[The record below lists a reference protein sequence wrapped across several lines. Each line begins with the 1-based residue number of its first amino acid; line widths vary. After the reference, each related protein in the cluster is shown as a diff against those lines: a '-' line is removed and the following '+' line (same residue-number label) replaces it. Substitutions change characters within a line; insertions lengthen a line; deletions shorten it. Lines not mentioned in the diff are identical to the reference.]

1 MWTQTQTITLM
12 MKKMV
17 MIKKKLMT
25 VIMTMMISN
34 AKVLFY
40 DMHLLC

>member
-1 MWTQTQTITLM
+1 M

-34 AKVLFY
+34 AKALFY